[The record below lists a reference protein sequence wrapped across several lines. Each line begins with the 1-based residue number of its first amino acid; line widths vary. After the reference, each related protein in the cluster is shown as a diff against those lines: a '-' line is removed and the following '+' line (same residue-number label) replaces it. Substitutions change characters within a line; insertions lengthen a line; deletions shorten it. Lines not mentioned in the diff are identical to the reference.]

1 MTNHDDAIQT
11 TRGEGH
17 MIQAAILLAVCLLI
31 GLIALAI
38 CAWVAISGRL
48 FTMDGLL
55 MVAIS
60 LTVAAFFVGNF
71 AWSLHTGEVRE
82 ILNQLRAGKSTVA
95 SDSTGKGKA

>member
-1 MTNHDDAIQT
+1 MANHDEAIQT

-17 MIQAAILLAVCLLI
+17 MLQAAILLAVCLLI

-60 LTVAAFFVGNF
+60 LTSAAFFVGNF

-82 ILNQLRAGKSTVA
+82 ILNQLRSGESGAA
-95 SDSTGKGKA
+95 SDSTGKGKV